1 MDMHTNEHIERD
13 AQLHERGKPVV
24 SEALQSADTASPPP
38 RATAREWT
46 GLAVIALP
54 CMLYSMD
61 LTVLNLAIPSISED
75 LKPTASQ
82 LLWIVDIYGFFV
94 AGLLVTMG
102 TLGDRIGRRRLLLIG
117 AAAFGVASVLAA
129 FSTSANMLIAT
140 RALLGVAGA
149 TLAPS
154 TLSLIRNMFLD
165 PAQRTLA
172 IGVWISS
179 YSAGAVIG
187 PVLGG
192 VLLQFFPWGS
202 VFLIGV
208 PVMVLL
214 LVLGPLL
221 LPEYRDPDAGRL
233 DLASV
238 ALSLGAVLAVIYG
251 IKQIAEHGP
260 AVGPAL
266 AIAVGVV
273 LGWVFA
279 RRQKRLA
286 NPMID
291 LALFRLPAFT
301 VSLAAYMLACFV
313 MFGLFLYNAQYL
325 QLVLG
330 LSPLHAGL
338 WSMPSAAGFIVG
350 SMIVSLLVRRMRP
363 AYVMG
368 GGLAL
373 AALGFAMLVALPTQG
388 GLALMVASSVISSL
402 GLAPVFTLATDVV
415 VGSAPPERAGVASA
429 ISETSSE
436 FGGAL
441 GIAILGSIGAAIYR
455 STMGDAVPAGL
466 AGAGAAEVEAAR
478 STLGGAVALAGQLSG
493 SAGAEL
499 LGAGRAALMHGLRLT
514 AGICAAVLL
523 LVAGLVIIRLRGAG
537 STGDTVEPSAAPGTA
552 ALPER

>member
-1 MDMHTNEHIERD
+1 MSLAR
-13 AQLHERGKPVV
+13 P
-24 SEALQSADTASPPP
+24 ASPPA
-38 RATAREWT
+38 RATVREWT

-61 LTVLNLAIPSISED
+61 LTVLNLAIPSITED

-117 AAAFGVASVLAA
+117 ALAFGVASVLAA
-129 FSTSANMLIAT
+129 LSTSANMLIAT

-165 PAQRTLA
+165 PAERTVA

-179 YSAGAVIG
+179 YSAGAVLG

-214 LVLGPLL
+214 LVLGPFL

-233 DLASV
+233 DLASA
-238 ALSLGAVLAVIYG
+238 ALSLGAVLAAIYG

-260 AVGPAL
+260 DAVPAL
-266 AIAVGVV
+266 SIALGALGAA
-273 LGWVFA
+273 LGWIFA
-279 RRQKRLA
+279 RRQGRLA

-291 LALFRLPAFT
+291 LALFRLPAFA

-338 WSMPSAAGFIVG
+338 WSVPGAGAFIVG
-350 SMIVSLLVRRMRP
+350 SMVVSALVRRMRP

-368 GGLAL
+368 GGLAV
-373 AALGFAMLVALPTQG
+373 AALGFAMLVVLPESSAQG
-388 GLALMVASSVISSL
+388 GLAWLVASAVISSL
-402 GLAPVFTLATDVV
+402 GLAPVFTLATDLV

-455 STMGDAVPAGL
+455 STMADAVPAGL
-466 AGAGAAEVEAAR
+466 AGAAEVEAAR
-478 STLGGAVALAGQLSG
+478 STLGGALALAGQIGG

-499 LGAGRAALMHGLRLT
+499 LDAGRAALLHGLRLV

-523 LVAGLVIIRLRGAG
+523 IVAGLVAFRLRGAG
-537 STGDTVEPSAAPGTA
+537 QANAPAAPGAA

>member
-1 MDMHTNEHIERD
+1 MTGGREE
-13 AQLHERGKPVV
+13 
-24 SEALQSADTASPPP
+24 SASKPPP
-38 RATAREWT
+38 ARATAREWT

-117 AAAFGVASVLAA
+117 AAAFGIASVLAA

-165 PAQRTLA
+165 PGQRTVA

-214 LVLGPLL
+214 LVLGPIL

-238 ALSLGAVLAVIYG
+238 ALSLGAVLAAIYG
-251 IKQIAEHGP
+251 IKQVAEHGP
-260 AVGPAL
+260 DAVSAL
-266 AIAVGVV
+266 AIVAGVAF
-273 LGWVFA
+273 GWAFA
-279 RRQKRLA
+279 RRQRGLA
-286 NPMID
+286 DPMID
-291 LALFRLPAFT
+291 LRLFRLPVFSI
-301 VSLAAYMLACFV
+301 SLAAYMLACFV
-313 MFGLFLYNAQYL
+313 MFGMFLYNAQYL

-338 WSMPSAAGFIVG
+338 WSVPSAAAFIAG
-350 SMIVSLLVRRMRP
+350 SMVVSALVRRMRP
-363 AYVMG
+363 AFVMG
-368 GGLAL
+368 GGLGV
-373 AALGFAMLVALPTQG
+373 AALGFAMLVVLPAEG
-388 GLALMVASSVISSL
+388 GVAWMVASMVISSL
-402 GLAPVFTLATDVV
+402 GLAPVFTLATDLV

-455 STMGDAVPAGL
+455 SAMADAVPAGL
-466 AGAGAAEVEAAR
+466 AGAAEVEAAR
-478 STLGGAVALAGQLSG
+478 GTLGGAVALAGQLG
-493 SAGAEL
+493 GAAGAEL
-499 LGAGRAALMHGLRLT
+499 LDTGRAALLHGLRLT
-514 AGICAAVLL
+514 AGTCAAVLL
-523 LVAGLVIIRLRGAG
+523 AMGALVAVRLRSAAEAAQPKAPSDCIAGALTKTHTAG
-537 STGDTVEPSAAPGTA
+537 STT
-552 ALPER
+552 RR

>member
-1 MDMHTNEHIERD
+1 MHIPPNAAPD
-13 AQLHERGKPVV
+13 
-24 SEALQSADTASPPP
+24 SSTA

-46 GLAVIALP
+46 GLGVIALP

-165 PAQRTLA
+165 PAQRTVA

-192 VLLQFFPWGS
+192 VLLQYFAWGS

-221 LPEYRDPDAGRL
+221 LPEYRNPDSARL
-233 DLASV
+233 DLASA
-238 ALSLGAVLAVIYG
+238 ALSLGAVLAAIYG
-251 IKQIAEHGP
+251 VKQIAEHG
-260 AVGPAL
+260 VHAL
-266 AIAVGVV
+266 PLLSIAVGAV
-273 LGWVFA
+273 LGWVFV

-286 NPMID
+286 DPMID
-291 LALFRLPAFT
+291 LRLFVLPAFS
-301 VSLAAYMLACFV
+301 VSLGAYMLACFV
-313 MFGLFLYNAQYL
+313 MFGMFLYNAQYL

-338 WSMPSAAGFIVG
+338 WSMPSAGGFIVG
-350 SMIVSLLVRRMRP
+350 SLVVPVLARHMRP
-363 AYVMG
+363 AFVMG
-368 GGLAL
+368 GGLAV
-373 AALGFAMLVALPTQG
+373 AALGFGMLAVLPAQD
-388 GLALMVASSVISSL
+388 GLAWMVASAVVSSL
-402 GLAPVFTLATDVV
+402 GLAPVFTLATDLV

-455 STMGDAVPAGL
+455 ATMGDAVPAGL
-466 AGAGAAEVEAAR
+466 AGPVELEAAR
-478 STLGGAVALAGQLSG
+478 STLGGAMALAGQLAG
-493 SAGAEL
+493 GAGAQL
-499 LGAGRAALMHGLRLT
+499 IDAGREALMHGLRLT
-514 AGICAAVLL
+514 GGICAAVLL
-523 LVAGLVIIRLRGAG
+523 SVGALVAVQLRGVNAG
-537 STGDTVEPSAAPGTA
+537 GAPSP
-552 ALPER
+552 

>member
-1 MDMHTNEHIERD
+1 MSFTRP
-13 AQLHERGKPVV
+13 A
-24 SEALQSADTASPPP
+24 APPA
-38 RATAREWT
+38 RATVREWT

-117 AAAFGVASVLAA
+117 AFAFGVASVLAA

-192 VLLQFFPWGS
+192 VLLQFFAWGS

-214 LVLGPLL
+214 LVLGPIL

-238 ALSLGAVLAVIYG
+238 ALSLGAVLAAIYG

-260 AVGPAL
+260 DVVPML
-266 AIAVGVV
+266 SIAVGAA

-279 RRQKRLA
+279 HRQRRLA

-291 LALFRLPAFT
+291 LRLFRLPAFT

-313 MFGLFLYNAQYL
+313 MFGMFLYNAQYL

-338 WSMPSAAGFIVG
+338 WSVPGAAGFIVG
-350 SMIVSLLVRRMRP
+350 SMVVSVLVRWMRP
-363 AYVMG
+363 AFVMG
-368 GGLAL
+368 GGLAV
-373 AALGFAMLVALPTQG
+373 AAVGFGMLVVLPPRRTAWHG
-388 GLALMVASSVISSL
+388 WWPARSSRRSASRRCSRWPPTWWSAARRRS
-402 GLAPVFTLATDVV
+402 GPAWPRPSRRPVPN
-415 VGSAPPERAGVASA
+415 SAARWASRSWAASA
-429 ISETSSE
+429 RPST
-436 FGGAL
+436 
-441 GIAILGSIGAAIYR
+441 AARWPMPCRPAWPARPR
-455 STMGDAVPAGL
+455 SKRR
-466 AGAGAAEVEAAR
+466 AAR
-478 STLGGAVALAGQLSG
+478 S
-493 SAGAEL
+493 
-499 LGAGRAALMHGLRLT
+499 AGRWRWPGSWRAARAPNCSTRPARPCCT
-514 AGICAAVLL
+514 ACASRPGSVRRCCCSWA
-523 LVAGLVIIRLRGAG
+523 AWWPSGCTAPARRGRPKPRVPPHCRSADEDPYCG
-537 STGDTVEPSAAPGTA
+537 FHDAMTTGAFHEQRTAQEAA
-552 ALPER
+552 

>member
-1 MDMHTNEHIERD
+1 MSLVRH
-13 AQLHERGKPVV
+13 AQ
-24 SEALQSADTASPPP
+24 PPA
-38 RATAREWT
+38 RATVREWT

-165 PAQRTLA
+165 PGQRTLA

-192 VLLQFFPWGS
+192 LLLQFFPWGS

-214 LVLGPLL
+214 LVLGPIL

-260 AVGPAL
+260 D
-266 AIAVGVV
+266 AIPMLSIVVGVV
-273 LGWVFA
+273 LGWLFA
-279 RRQKRLA
+279 RRQGRLA

-291 LALFRLPAFT
+291 LRLFRLPAFT

-313 MFGLFLYNAQYL
+313 MFGVFLYNAQYL

-338 WSMPSAAGFIVG
+338 WSVPGAAAFIAG
-350 SMIVSLLVRRMRP
+350 SMVVSVLVRWMRP

-368 GGLAL
+368 GGLAV
-373 AALGFAMLVALPTQG
+373 AAVGFGMLVVLPAQD
-388 GLALMVASSVISSL
+388 GLAWMVASAVISSL

-441 GIAILGSIGAAIYR
+441 GIAILGCIGAAIYR
-455 STMGDAVPAGL
+455 STMADAVPSGL
-466 AGAGAAEVEAAR
+466 AGAAEVAAAR
-478 STLGGAVALAGQLSG
+478 STLGGAVVLAGQLAG

-499 LGAGRAALMHGLRLT
+499 LDAGRAALLQGLRLA

-523 LVAGLVIIRLRGAG
+523 LVGGLVAARLRGAG
-537 STGDTVEPSAAPGTA
+537 EARAHPTPGAA

>member
-1 MDMHTNEHIERD
+1 MTGPRD
-13 AQLHERGKPVV
+13 E
-24 SEALQSADTASPPP
+24 SAGRPPP
-38 RATAREWT
+38 ARATVREWT

-117 AAAFGVASVLAA
+117 AAAFGIASVLAA

-165 PAQRTLA
+165 PGQRTVA

-214 LVLGPLL
+214 LMLGPIL
-221 LPEYRDPDAGRL
+221 LPEYRDPDPGRL

-238 ALSLGAVLAVIYG
+238 TLSLGAVLAAIYG
-251 IKQIAEHGP
+251 IKQVAEHGP
-260 AVGPAL
+260 DAVSAL
-266 AIAVGVV
+266 ALVAGVV
-273 LGWVFA
+273 LGWAFA
-279 RRQKRLA
+279 RRQRRLTD
-286 NPMID
+286 PMID
-291 LALFRLPAFT
+291 LRLFRLPAFSI
-301 VSLAAYMLACFV
+301 SLAAYMLACFV
-313 MFGLFLYNAQYL
+313 MFGLFLYNAQYM

-330 LSPLHAGL
+330 LSPLHAGI
-338 WSMPSAAGFIVG
+338 WSVPGAAAFIAG
-350 SMIVSLLVRRMRP
+350 SMVVSALVRRMRP
-363 AYVMG
+363 AFVMG
-368 GGLAL
+368 GGLGM
-373 AALGFAMLVALPTQG
+373 AALGFAMLVVLPAEG
-388 GLALMVASSVISSL
+388 GLAWMVSSTVVSSL
-402 GLAPVFTLATDVV
+402 GLAPVFTLATDLV

-441 GIAILGSIGAAIYR
+441 GIAMLGSIGAAIYR
-455 STMGDAVPAGL
+455 ATMADAVPAGL
-466 AGAGAAEVEAAR
+466 AGAAEVEAAR
-478 STLGGAVALAGQLSG
+478 STLGGAVALAGQLG
-493 SAGAEL
+493 GTVGAEL
-499 LGAGRAALMHGLRLT
+499 LDTGRAALLHGLRLA

-523 LVAGLVIIRLRGAG
+523 AMGALVAVRLRSAG
-537 STGDTVEPSAAPGTA
+537 EAAQPDA
-552 ALPER
+552 PPDALPGR

>member
-1 MDMHTNEHIERD
+1 M
-13 AQLHERGKPVV
+13 P
-24 SEALQSADTASPPP
+24 ADVKMGRSPQAPA
-38 RATAREWT
+38 RATVREWT
-46 GLAVIALP
+46 GLGVIALP

-61 LTVLNLAIPSISED
+61 LTVLNLAIPAISED

-129 FSTSANMLIAT
+129 LSSSANMLIAT

-165 PAQRTLA
+165 PGQRTLA

-192 VLLQFFPWGS
+192 VLLQYFAWGA

-221 LPEYRDPDAGRL
+221 LPEYRNPDAARP

-238 ALSLGAVLAVIYG
+238 ALSLGAVLPAIYG
-251 IKQIAEHGP
+251 VKQIAEHGLH
-260 AVGPAL
+260 AV
-266 AIAVGVV
+266 AVLSIV
-273 LGWVFA
+273 LGLVLGAAFV
-279 RRQKRLA
+279 RRQQRLA
-286 NPMID
+286 EPMID
-291 LALFRLPAFT
+291 LHLFALPAFS
-301 VSLAAYMLACFV
+301 VSLGAYMLACFV
-313 MFGLFLYNAQYL
+313 MFGVFLYNAQYL

-338 WSMPSAAGFIVG
+338 WSMPGAGAFIVG
-350 SMIVSLLVRRMRP
+350 SLVVPALARRMRP
-363 AYVMG
+363 AFVMG
-368 GGLAL
+368 GGLAV
-373 AALGFAMLVALPTQG
+373 AALGFGMLVVLPGAHAQG
-388 GLALMVASSVISSL
+388 GLAWMVASAVVSSL
-402 GLAPVFTLATDVV
+402 GLAPVFTLATDLV

-429 ISETSSE
+429 VSETSSE

-441 GIAILGSIGAAIYR
+441 GIAILGSIGAAVYR
-455 STMGDAVPAGL
+455 AAMADAVPTGL
-466 AGAGAAEVEAAR
+466 AGPAELEAAR
-478 STLGGAVALAGQLSG
+478 GTLGGAVALAGQLAGQMGAGSG
-493 SAGAEL
+493 AGAAL
-499 LGAGRAALMHGLRLT
+499 LDAARAALLHGLRIT

-523 LVAGLVIIRLRGAG
+523 CVGALVAVRLRNVGTDAGDAPADPGA
-537 STGDTVEPSAAPGTA
+537 A
-552 ALPER
+552 ALPGR

>member
-1 MDMHTNEHIERD
+1 MERM
-13 AQLHERGKPVV
+13 KN
-24 SEALQSADTASPPP
+24 TPPP
-38 RATAREWT
+38 ARATMREWT

-61 LTVLNLAIPSISED
+61 LTVLNLAIPSISEE
-75 LKPTASQ
+75 LRPTASQ

-165 PAQRTLA
+165 PAQRTIA

-221 LPEYRDPDAGRL
+221 LPEYRDPDAARL

-238 ALSLGAVLAVIYG
+238 ALSLGAVLPVIYG
-251 IKQIAEHGP
+251 VKQIAEHGMH
-260 AVGPAL
+260 AVPVL
-266 AIAVGVV
+266 SIV
-273 LGWVFA
+273 LGLVLGALFV

-286 NPMID
+286 DPMID
-291 LALFRLPAFT
+291 LRLFSLPAFS
-301 VSLAAYMLACFV
+301 VSLGSYMLACFV
-313 MFGLFLYNAQYL
+313 MFGIFLYNAQYL

-338 WSMPSAAGFIVG
+338 WSMPGAGAFIVG
-350 SMIVSLLVRRMRP
+350 SMVVPALVRRMRP
-363 AYVMG
+363 AFVMAAG
-368 GGLAL
+368 WRWLRWGLACW
-373 AALGFAMLVALPTQG
+373 PCC
-388 GLALMVASSVISSL
+388 
-402 GLAPVFTLATDVV
+402 PR
-415 VGSAPPERAGVASA
+415 RAGWPGWWAARSSPRSGWRRCSRWRPTWWWAVRRRSARAWPRRSPKPARNSAARWASRSSAASA
-429 ISETSSE
+429 RPSTATPWPMPCRW
-436 FGGAL
+436 AL
-441 GIAILGSIGAAIYR
+441 RARPRWKPPAARWAARSCWPGS
-455 STMGDAVPAGL
+455 L
-466 AGAGAAEVEAAR
+466 AGARAPNCSTRAAR
-478 STLGGAVALAGQLSG
+478 PCCMA
-493 SAGAEL
+493 
-499 LGAGRAALMHGLRLT
+499 
-514 AGICAAVLL
+514 CA
-523 LVAGLVIIRLRGAG
+523 
-537 STGDTVEPSAAPGTA
+537 
-552 ALPER
+552 

>member
-1 MDMHTNEHIERD
+1 M
-13 AQLHERGKPVV
+13 
-24 SEALQSADTASPPP
+24 SSARTATPPT
-38 RATAREWT
+38 RATAREWA

-61 LTVLNLAIPSISED
+61 LTVLNLAIPSISEE

-165 PAQRTLA
+165 PGQRTLA

-192 VLLQFFPWGS
+192 ALLQFFPWGS

-214 LVLGPLL
+214 LVLGPIL

-260 AVGPAL
+260 DGLSAL
-266 AIAVGVV
+266 SIAVGAA

-291 LALFRLPAFT
+291 LPLFHLPAFT

-313 MFGLFLYNAQYL
+313 MFGMFLYNAQYL

-338 WSMPSAAGFIVG
+338 WSVPSAVGFIVG
-350 SMIVSLLVRRMRP
+350 SMIVSLLVRWMRP

-368 GGLAL
+368 GGLAV
-373 AALGFAMLVALPTQG
+373 AAVGFAMLVALPTQG
-388 GLALMVASSVISSL
+388 GLALMVASAVISSL

-429 ISETSSE
+429 VSETSSE

-455 STMGDAVPAGL
+455 STMADAVPAGL
-466 AGAGAAEVEAAR
+466 AGAAEVEAAR
-478 STLGGAVALAGQLSG
+478 STLGGAVALASQLAG
-493 SAGAEL
+493 SQGAEL
-499 LGAGRAALMHGLRLT
+499 LDAGCAALMHGLRLT

-523 LVAGLVIIRLRGAG
+523 LVGGLVVVRLRGAG
-537 STGDTVEPSAAPGTA
+537 EARAPETPGAA